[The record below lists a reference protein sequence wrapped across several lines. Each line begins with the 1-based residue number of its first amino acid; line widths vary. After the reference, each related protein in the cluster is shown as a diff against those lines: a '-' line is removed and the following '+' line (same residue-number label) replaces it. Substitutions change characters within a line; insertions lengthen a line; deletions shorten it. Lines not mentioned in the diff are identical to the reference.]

1 MLAHR
6 ETQQRLQSEGTGDAG
21 CLRSALVHI
30 YLLPRQPSLVTEQ
43 RPCTALVMFGAA
55 LATACT
61 TFADG
66 QAAFTGNA
74 PHQQAPSLT
83 CQLQASLQ
91 AAGQVEAEVL
101 HKADLA
107 GR

>member
-66 QAAFTGNA
+66 QVAFTGNA
-74 PHQQAPSLT
+74 PPSLT
-83 CQLQASLQ
+83 CLLQASLQ
-91 AAGQVEAEVL
+91 AAGQIEAEVL